1 MGRITF
7 CLTTAFLLIS
17 LSFNAQTQ
25 CAVDVTIIEGANI
38 AMCEGNLTTIS
49 GAAGFASYGW
59 TGPETLTG
67 QTITPQFSGDY
78 ILAAVDGVG
87 CVSSDTITVTINP
100 APTPTIISSE
110 GNPICPGV
118 GTTLST
124 TPTYV
129 SYDWGGANTGA
140 TYFVSSAGAYSV
152 TVVDNNGCSSNEVIT
167 LTEPNFSLNNTSV
180 AGCEGS
186 TSLLTASGGT
196 SYLWS
201 TGETG
206 SSIVV
211 NPSSNTTYSVTITS
225 GSCSQL
231 LTTAV
236 SASEAIDFEL
246 PDTVY
251 LGVNQTEVFT
261 GPEGFS
267 SYAWSPAS
275 QIDDSTSQTIVFSGT
290 ESQTLYLEATHPS
303 GCVLSRNVVIIVVD
317 LTIPN
322 GFSPNLDYMNDVFVI
337 PELNDLNGSILI
349 WNRWGEVVL
358 DQDTYLND
366 WTGTCESTFCMGNDD
381 LPEGTYFYRIDV
393 EGVQFDG
400 FITLKR

>member
-1 MGRITF
+1 
-7 CLTTAFLLIS
+7 
-17 LSFNAQTQ
+17 
-25 CAVDVTIIEGANI
+25 
-38 AMCEGNLTTIS
+38 
-49 GAAGFASYGW
+49 
-59 TGPETLTG
+59 
-67 QTITPQFSGDY
+67 TITPQFSGDY

-129 SYDWGGANTGA
+129 SYDWGGSNTGA

-275 QIDDSTSQTIVFSGT
+275 QIDDSASQTIVFSGT